1 MNAGAYRTLDRAPT
15 RYVDGA
21 LVEGG
26 LFPNERSSVTPTK
39 TAPPEQEAAFDAG
52 AYDDPR
58 LRLDYVDGKRVDR
71 ISIRFA
77 GTVDL
82 DRTNPDHV
90 DLYRRLTLGKEV
102 DFADMPP
109 LGGRVSNKP
118 NRQVRDKE
126 GYVGDVAQTAVITIT
141 DIGGFGQTAADPD
154 PEPDAE

>member
-1 MNAGAYRTLDRAPT
+1 MA
-15 RYVDGA
+15 
-21 LVEGG
+21 
-26 LFPNERSSVTPTK
+26 TK
-39 TAPPEQEAAFDAG
+39 TAPAEQESAFDAG

-141 DIGGFGQTAADPD
+141 DIGGFGSASSSEASD
-154 PEPDAE
+154 EGEE